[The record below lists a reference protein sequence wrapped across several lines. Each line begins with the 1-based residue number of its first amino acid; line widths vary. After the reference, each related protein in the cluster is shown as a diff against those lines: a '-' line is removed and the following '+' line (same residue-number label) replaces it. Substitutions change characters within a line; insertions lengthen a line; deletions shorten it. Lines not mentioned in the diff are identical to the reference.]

1 MNKFKLVKK
10 ILSEIFLFENTVP
23 VPILYLGQSKK
34 EAFMRCIDV
43 RQLCAISQ
51 QTRTKTKSKEKI
63 QKEKSTVERQ
73 AKSDND
79 IERHRQKQKDREE

>member
-43 RQLCAISQ
+43 RQRVMCYIPTDKNKDKKQ
-51 QTRTKTKSKEKI
+51 GK
-63 QKEKSTVERQ
+63 
-73 AKSDND
+73 N
-79 IERHRQKQKDREE
+79 IEREIHSRKAGKE